1 MCAFTTDFNRAASG
15 YSPDRVDAM
24 VWALTELMVEAVP
37 YQGLINFYRERAQ
50 EAATE

>member
-15 YSPDRVDAM
+15 YSPDRVDAL

-37 YQGLINFYRERAQ
+37 YQGLIDFYRERAQ
-50 EAATE
+50 EAAT